1 MKYEK
6 DLIKEGSWYMANRL
20 CDKEQIVDNF
30 MFGDS
35 KSAIVKMFQTKFG
48 GLLENFDICPKDLA
62 IYSIDNQSIDS
73 PLKFSEE
80 LLEIKSTKKKRK
92 DFKGTS
98 TYSNKTKK
106 VTTKSKKTSSNSK

>member
-1 MKYEK
+1 MT
-6 DLIKEGSWYMANRL
+6 NRL

-30 MFGDS
+30 MFKDS
-35 KSAIVKMFQTKFG
+35 KSTFVKKFQTKFG
-48 GLLENFDICPKDLA
+48 GLLKNFDICQKDLT

-73 PLKFSEE
+73 PLNCSEE

-98 TYSNKTKK
+98 AYSNKTKK
-106 VTTKSKKTSSNSK
+106 VTTKSKKINLILNKLFLNKYIKIYF